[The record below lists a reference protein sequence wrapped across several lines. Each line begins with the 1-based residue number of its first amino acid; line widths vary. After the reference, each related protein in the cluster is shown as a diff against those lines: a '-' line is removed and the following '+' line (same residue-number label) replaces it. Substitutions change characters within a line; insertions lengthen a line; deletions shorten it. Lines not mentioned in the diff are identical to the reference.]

1 MRQGWIVAAL
11 ALICGFAFGGG
22 EAAAVTIG
30 GDARL
35 TLPEFAAKTGQ
46 PLSTF
51 EKRYAATGMM
61 ICAGVYSTAQ
71 LTMRNDL
78 VTTAAHAFY
87 DSEGNPRGDLSSCV
101 FAINVEGVVHQ
112 MPLITT
118 SLRVGSRN
126 PYAVSPA
133 YDWAVVQ
140 LAAPVPQARPYLLGK
155 SVTAG
160 SEVVLLAHRHRGWIH
175 DGSKAIEGCRVRA
188 ERTAASSD
196 PREIGIDCSAGE
208 GASGS
213 AIMTPGDGGSIVGI
227 YVGWRSTHPETA
239 GPYSS
244 THMNFGIAIEGA
256 FRNAVIAASSL
267 PDPAQP
273 IAAAATQGVSTT
285 R

>member
-1 MRQGWIVAAL
+1 V
-11 ALICGFAFGGG
+11 FGAG

-35 TLPEFAAKTGQ
+35 TLPEFAAKTGE
-46 PLSTF
+46 PSSTY

-71 LTMRNDL
+71 LTIRNDL

-87 DSEGNPRGDLSSCV
+87 DPDGKPRGDLSSCV

-112 MPLITT
+112 LPLVAS

-126 PYAVSPA
+126 PYAVSPV

-140 LAAPVPQARPYLLGK
+140 LAQPVPQARPYMLGK
-155 SVTAG
+155 SVAEG
-160 SEVVLLAHRHRGWIH
+160 AEIVLLAHRHRGWVH

-188 ERTAASSD
+188 ERPTAGSD

-273 IAAAATQGVSTT
+273 IAAAAVQASTT